1 MQRVLRDPIA
11 KLSNFSHC
19 ERKSK
24 LFVKDITDFGVLMY
38 RVLVRGSKNQVT
50 SMHDVNKQVPPLDGL
65 ERSYPRLAAAVKDDW
80 EGGVS
85 ASRLATQLSDLDT
98 ALSGDCSFFSV

>member
-1 MQRVLRDPIA
+1 MQRVLRDPIV

-38 RVLVRGSKNQVT
+38 RVLVSGSENQVT

-65 ERSYPRLAAAVKDDW
+65 ERSYPRLAAAVQEAW
-80 EGGVS
+80 EGGIS
-85 ASRLATQLSDLDT
+85 ASRLATHLSDLDT
-98 ALSGDCSFFSV
+98 ALSRDCSFFSV